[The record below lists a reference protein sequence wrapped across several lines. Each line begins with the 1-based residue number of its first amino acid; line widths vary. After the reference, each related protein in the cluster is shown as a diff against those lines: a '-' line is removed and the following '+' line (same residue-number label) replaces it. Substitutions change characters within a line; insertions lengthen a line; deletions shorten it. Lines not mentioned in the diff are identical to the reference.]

1 MDGFKAVL
9 ARIADGRPLDR
20 AEAEAAFGQLMSGE
34 ATAAQLGAFLMGL
47 RVRGE
52 TVDEIAGAVAAM
64 RAR

>member
-47 RVRGE
+47 RVR
-52 TVDEIAGAVAAM
+52 
-64 RAR
+64 